1 MDENK
6 TYGTRLAR
14 LWKLFLS
21 TLYISSFTFGG
32 GFVIVT
38 FMKKKFVDELHW
50 IDEQEMLDMTA
61 LAQSSPGAIA
71 VNAAIL
77 VGWQVEGLIGMIV
90 AVLGTIIPPMVILSV
105 ISVFYNA
112 FATNR
117 YIALLL
123 KGMQAGVAAVIL
135 DVVFDLGGKVL
146 KTRSWV
152 YIVLMVAAFVANTV
166 FDVNVVVIILAAA
179 AFGVV
184 RTLNQWKKKRCTMIY
199 LQLFLSFLQV
209 GMFSVGGGYAAMPLI
224 QSQVVEQHGWL
235 TMQEFTDLITI
246 AEMTPGPIA
255 VNSATFVGLRIA
267 QVPGAIIATLG
278 CITPALFFVSL
289 LSYIYRKY
297 KDISLLQSVLAC
309 LRPVIVA
316 LIFGAGL
323 SILSMVV
330 FGESAKTLANVDWI
344 GIGSFAS
351 AFFVLR
357 KLKLESHPDHVPVRR
372 GRAWTSHFARI

>member
-152 YIVLMVAAFVANTV
+152 YIALMVAAFVANTV
-166 FDVNVVVIILAAA
+166 FDVNVVVVILAAA
-179 AFGVV
+179 VFGVV
-184 RTLNQWKKKRCTMIY
+184 LALVQWKNGLPLLNHFRSSGKKVVQNDLLTAFF
-199 LQLFLSFLQV
+199 QLFA
-209 GMFSVGGGYAAMPLI
+209 GGYVQRRRRLCGHAADPEP
-224 QSQVVEQHGWL
+224 SGGTTWL
-235 TMQEFTDLITI
+235 AD
-246 AEMTPGPIA
+246 
-255 VNSATFVGLRIA
+255 
-267 QVPGAIIATLG
+267 
-278 CITPALFFVSL
+278 
-289 LSYIYRKY
+289 
-297 KDISLLQSVLAC
+297 D
-309 LRPVIVA
+309 
-316 LIFGAGL
+316 AG
-323 SILSMVV
+323 VY
-330 FGESAKTLANVDWI
+330 
-344 GIGSFAS
+344 
-351 AFFVLR
+351 
-357 KLKLESHPDHVPVRR
+357 
-372 GRAWTSHFARI
+372 

>member
-77 VGWQVEGLIGMIV
+77 VGWRVEGLIGMIV

-166 FDVNVVVIILAAA
+166 FDVNVVVVILAAA
-179 AFGVV
+179 VFGVV
-184 RTLNQWKKKRCTMIY
+184 LALVQWKK
-199 LQLFLSFLQV
+199 
-209 GMFSVGGGYAAMPLI
+209 GG
-224 QSQVVEQHGWL
+224 
-235 TMQEFTDLITI
+235 
-246 AEMTPGPIA
+246 
-255 VNSATFVGLRIA
+255 
-267 QVPGAIIATLG
+267 
-278 CITPALFFVSL
+278 
-289 LSYIYRKY
+289 
-297 KDISLLQSVLAC
+297 
-309 LRPVIVA
+309 
-316 LIFGAGL
+316 
-323 SILSMVV
+323 
-330 FGESAKTLANVDWI
+330 AK
-344 GIGSFAS
+344 
-351 AFFVLR
+351 
-357 KLKLESHPDHVPVRR
+357 
-372 GRAWTSHFARI
+372 